1 MRSVLVVRQIF
12 FVSSQQTV
20 DITSIFFALIISNKI
35 EIKALIIL
43 FILRVEYNPFCVK
56 ILLFNTM
63 R

>member
-35 EIKALIIL
+35 EIKALILL
-43 FILRVEYNPFCVK
+43 FILRVEFNPFCVK